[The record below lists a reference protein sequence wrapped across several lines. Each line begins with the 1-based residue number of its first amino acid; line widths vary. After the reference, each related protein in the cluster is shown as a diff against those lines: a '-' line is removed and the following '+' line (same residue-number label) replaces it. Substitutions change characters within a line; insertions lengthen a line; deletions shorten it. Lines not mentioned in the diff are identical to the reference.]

1 MFDFSFVLLS
11 ILSYKT
17 LAETI
22 EVDLVNLSNVE
33 ASNASKSSGP
43 IINLDSTG
51 NNGGRSVSPN
61 LSNLSHLSQPV
72 KKESNLRSW
81 FHLPTA
87 FNASGGTTGGRST
100 PAPLDVKSTSI
111 YSTETTTPN
120 VAITSHDDT
129 NDDTNSPPQS
139 MKTSSKSSTKTNF
152 GESYYNKQNKLKEQ
166 KFTSPGSPAPST
178 SSTPSSN
185 VVVVVAAPTTTNV
198 NSNVNVNQITNKTE
212 QQQQT
217 KSSRR
222 TTSLLNLFMSN
233 SQGNSSHLTFF

>member
-1 MFDFSFVLLS
+1 MFFF
-11 ILSYKT
+11 INFPIYKT
-17 LAETI
+17 LTETI

-33 ASNASKSSGP
+33 ALSSNASKSSVVATGP
-43 IINLDSTG
+43 IINLDATG
-51 NNGGRSVSPN
+51 NNSGRSVSPN

-87 FNASGGTTGGRST
+87 FNASAATGRST

-111 YSTETTTPN
+111 YSADTPS
-120 VAITSHDDT
+120 VAITNDDT

-139 MKTSSKSSTKTNF
+139 MKTSKSSTKTNF
-152 GESYYNKQNKLKEQ
+152 GESFYNKQNKLKEQ

-185 VVVVVAAPTTTNV
+185 VVVVVAPTTSNA
-198 NSNVNVNQITNKTE
+198 NSNVNVNQTNITE

-233 SQGNSSHLTFF
+233 SQGNSSHITFF